1 MNHSIN
7 DRFIALPPA
16 DRRLLLAI
24 AGSSLAVL
32 VLGILAGLMTALAR
46 GGMLNFL
53 PETGYRFLTVHGTSI
68 FFYWLYLA
76 QTGLLAGFSAIET
89 GRGLAWRGLAMAGFA
104 AIVVGFG
111 FSMTGSVIGTPLLYD
126 GASSL
131 AIDEPVTVLVFNLGY
146 LLLGLGLIALPA
158 AAIATLLVP
167 RRDGSQPKFSS
178 IGFALFVWAGFL
190 MVSGFAALY
199 AFVPGTLWALGL
211 AAFPDGQ
218 QTSWHIL
225 FHNMHY
231 LPLMATVLMWYVL
244 MQALTGVTSVFGA
257 RFSKIV
263 FALYLVFVPP
273 TSLYHMFLEPDLP
286 ETVKVAGS
294 LLSLFVSVP
303 TLTAFLIVIA
313 SLEVHAR
320 TRAGAACSAGSE
332 CCPGTTRR

>member
-111 FSMTGSVIGTPLLYD
+111 FSMTGSVIGTPLLY
-126 GASSL
+126 
-131 AIDEPVTVLVFNLGY
+131 
-146 LLLGLGLIALPA
+146 
-158 AAIATLLVP
+158 
-167 RRDGSQPKFSS
+167 
-178 IGFALFVWAGFL
+178 
-190 MVSGFAALY
+190 
-199 AFVPGTLWALGL
+199 
-211 AAFPDGQ
+211 
-218 QTSWHIL
+218 
-225 FHNMHY
+225 
-231 LPLMATVLMWYVL
+231 
-244 MQALTGVTSVFGA
+244 
-257 RFSKIV
+257 
-263 FALYLVFVPP
+263 
-273 TSLYHMFLEPDLP
+273 
-286 ETVKVAGS
+286 
-294 LLSLFVSVP
+294 
-303 TLTAFLIVIA
+303 
-313 SLEVHAR
+313 
-320 TRAGAACSAGSE
+320 
-332 CCPGTTRR
+332 